1 MVMASTI
8 WQFDRQLSNHHLIKG
23 CDYPAEPFRRIIRY
37 PAEPFLRIIRYP
49 AEPVQG
55 VPPDYLLFGGTI
67 AMSGFRRIIC
77 YPAERFLWGV
87 ITLSLLSKAK

>member
-1 MVMASTI
+1 MGRVSKT
-8 WQFDRQLSNHHLIKG
+8 FEYDVLLYSYG
-23 CDYPAEPFRRIIRY
+23 CNYPAEPFRRIIRY
-37 PAEPFLRIIRYP
+37 PAEPFRRIIRYP

-77 YPAERFLWGV
+77 YPAERFL
-87 ITLSLLSKAK
+87 